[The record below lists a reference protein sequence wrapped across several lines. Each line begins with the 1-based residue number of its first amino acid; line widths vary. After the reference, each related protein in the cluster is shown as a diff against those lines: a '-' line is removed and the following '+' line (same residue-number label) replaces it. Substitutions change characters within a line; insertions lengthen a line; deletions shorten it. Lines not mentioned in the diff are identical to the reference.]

1 MKSLTK
7 AIPDTKVS
15 ERELRNRNI
24 AYNAAFEGIVLL
36 KNDNNALPIK
46 AGNIALYGA
55 GAKLTIKGG
64 TGSGEVNER
73 YSVNIYDGL
82 INRGFK
88 VTTDAWIND
97 LMKDYEGV
105 LAEYKERTKFNIF
118 KMKDLINIMG
128 QPIHFPF
135 GREISDEDVKNSNT
149 DTAIYVV
156 SRQAGEGLD
165 KRLSSGDFDLQEIE
179 INHLKKLV
187 ASYKNVVLVINSG
200 SSMNVKV
207 ADDIGV
213 NSIIYFSMQGC
224 EGGNAFADII
234 LGNVCPSGKLT
245 DTWAKEY
252 SDIPFSNEY
261 SYLKGN
267 VNVGQRNDELYKED
281 IYVGYRFF
289 DSFKVD
295 PKFCFGFGLSYS
307 KFDIEPIDASYS
319 NGTFTMS
326 VKVTNEG
333 NYDGKEVVQI
343 YCSCPRGKLVK
354 EYQRLVAFKKTSLLK
369 PGTSEVL
376 SITFLIRD
384 IASYSEEDSSFI
396 VEKGSYKFRI
406 GNSSRSTKLSFVGSL
421 DKDIIYSKNKN
432 IVSKDS
438 RVGDYKHS
446 NVFEDSET
454 DYKEFIIDSD
464 FETITYDYVGLKKIE
479 DEKVNKILETLSVK
493 EMIDICVGDG
503 FSGIK
508 STSGLYTPG
517 AVGRTTPRLV
527 KKGLINVNL
536 ADGPAGLR
544 LLKRSARK
552 KNGKILLYDDLFSF
566 MSGMPKLF
574 KMFNYGNEKRDT
586 ILYQFT
592 TAFPVAISLAQTWN
606 EDLLYEVGRAVSEE
620 MDEYMCTYWL
630 APALNI
636 HRNPLCG
643 RNFEYFSEDPLLAG
657 KVTAGI
663 TKGVQSI
670 SGNYVTIK
678 HFACNNQEDNRNN
691 SNSVVSE
698 RALREIYIKGF
709 EIAVTESDPK
719 SLMTSYNLINGTYT
733 ANQKG
738 LLTDVLRNEWGFS
751 GVVMTDWFSTGNGLA
766 NNATAIKVGND
777 MIMPGTKHDR
787 KEITAAINDGSL
799 SVDELKIATAN
810 IIYSILYSNVAKE
823 FKPSM
828 LE

>member
-1 MKSLTK
+1 MKSFTK
-7 AIPDTKVS
+7 AVASTEVS
-15 ERELRNRNI
+15 KRELKNREI
-24 AYNAAFEGIVLL
+24 AYNAALEGIVLL
-36 KNDNNALPIK
+36 KNDNNALPVK
-46 AGNIALYGA
+46 KGNIALYGS
-55 GAKLTIKGG
+55 GSKLTIKGG

-82 INRGFK
+82 VNRGFK
-88 VTTDAWIND
+88 ITTESWIND
-97 LMKDYEGV
+97 LMKDYEAV
-105 LAEYKERTKFNIF
+105 LADYKERTKFNLF

-128 QPIHFPF
+128 TPISYPI
-135 GREISDEDVKNSNT
+135 GRPITDEDIEKSET
-149 DTAIYVV
+149 DTAIYIV

-165 KRLSSGDFDLQEIE
+165 KRISSGDFDLRDGEIE
-179 INHLKKLV
+179 HIKKLV
-187 ASYKNVVLVINSG
+187 SSYKNVVLVINSG

-207 ADDIGV
+207 ADDLGV
-213 NSIIYFSMQGC
+213 NAIIYFSMQGC

-245 DTWAKEY
+245 DSWAKDY
-252 SDIPFSNEY
+252 NDLPFANEY

-267 VNVGQRNDELYKED
+267 VTVGQRNDELYKED
-281 IYVGYRFF
+281 IYVGYRYF
-289 DSFKVD
+289 DSFKVE

-307 KFDIEPIDASYS
+307 EFEISPISMKYAD
-319 NGTFTMS
+319 GVFETIVG
-326 VKVTNEG
+326 VKNKGE
-333 NYDGKEVVQI
+333 YRGKEVVQI
-343 YCSCPRGKLVK
+343 YCSCPSGKLTK
-354 EYQRLVAFKKTSLLK
+354 EYQRLVAFKKTKLLN
-369 PGTSEVL
+369 PSEEEEL
-376 SITFLIRD
+376 KITFGIRELT
-384 IASYSEEDSSFI
+384 SYSVDDSAFI
-396 VEKGSYKFRI
+396 LEPGDYKFRI
-406 GNSSRSTKLSFVGSL
+406 GNSSRDTELSFIGKL
-421 DKDIIYSKNKN
+421 DKEIVYSNNKN
-432 IVSKDS
+432 ILKKDN

-446 NVFEDSET
+446 NSFDEDTSNARVFEIS
-454 DYKEFIIDSD
+454 SD
-464 FETITYDYVGLKKIE
+464 FTTINYDYCGLKKIE
-479 DEKVNKILETLSVK
+479 DSKVDEILNKLTTD

-517 AVGRTTPRLV
+517 AVGRTTPRLF

-544 LLKRSARK
+544 LLQRSAMK

-566 MSGMPKLF
+566 MSGMPKIF

-586 ILYQFT
+586 ILYQYT

-606 EDLLYEVGRAVSEE
+606 EDLLVEVGKAVSEE

-643 RNFEYFSEDPLLAG
+643 RNFEYFSEDPLLSG

-663 TKGVQSI
+663 TRGVQSI

-709 EIAVTESDPK
+709 EIAVRESDPK

-733 ANQKG
+733 ANLKG
-738 LLTDVLRNEWGFS
+738 LLTDILRNEWGFS
-751 GVVMTDWFSTGNGLA
+751 GVVMTDWFSTGKGLG
-766 NNATAIKVGND
+766 NNAVAIKSGND

-787 KEITAAINDGSL
+787 KEITQALKSGDL
-799 SVDELKIATAN
+799 SVDELRIATAN
-810 IIYSILYSNVAKE
+810 IIKSIIYSNTAKE
-823 FKPSM
+823 FKPEKF
-828 LE
+828 L